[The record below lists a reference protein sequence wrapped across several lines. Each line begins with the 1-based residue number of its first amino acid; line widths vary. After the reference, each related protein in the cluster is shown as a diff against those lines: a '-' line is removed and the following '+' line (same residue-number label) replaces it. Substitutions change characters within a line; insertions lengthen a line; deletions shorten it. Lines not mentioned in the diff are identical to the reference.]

1 MTTYSTAD
9 IANFLST
16 QRQNVNI
23 YISKGYLRAIMVDGN
38 WEITYPD
45 YIAFREEY
53 YDAGKR
59 NSSRGK
65 NKKLSDIQIKE
76 LSFVI
81 SDLQNEKIS
90 YKEFRN
96 KYKSK
101 TVLIP
106 QFEDYEIYKRDMCIK
121 FDNQKKGYR
130 YKRLADKYNLSIR
143 SIEEIIN
150 QEKRSIF

>member
-1 MTTYSTAD
+1 MYSTSD
-9 IANFLST
+9 IAELLGT

-23 YISKGYLRAIMVDGN
+23 YINKGYLKAVMVDGN
-38 WEITYPD
+38 YEITHPD
-45 YIAFREEY
+45 YISFKEEY

-59 NSSRGK
+59 HSNRGK
-65 NKKLSDIQIKE
+65 NKKLSDTQIKE
-76 LSFVI
+76 LSFLI

-90 YKEFRN
+90 YTEFKN

-101 TVLIP
+101 TELIP
-106 QFEDYEIYKRDMCIK
+106 QFEDYVIYKRDMCIRY
-121 FDNQKKGYR
+121 DNLKKGYR

-150 QEKRSIF
+150 QNKRSIF